1 MNPNKL
7 ATIDK
12 TAEHGEGVF
21 FYMNLNDRATY
32 EQGTESVE
40 GIRGTTINKSNS
52 GAKRKENEG
61 DNASFKTRNPS
72 GPTILAFPLTNSIGD
87 ARAFCDEEL
96 KSNLAASPM
105 QKRDKTERRAGG
117 IEVNLKPPSNDNQ
130 EAKVNESKVGPNL
143 AATARKVKPR
153 LSSSS
158 DVAAAVVPA
167 AAAAVAAI
175 PEKSK
180 VEKPKPAA
188 AVQESKVEEPKPA
201 AAAVEEGKDDNNNIK
216 EDDDNGEGAEGGN
229 KAKNKRCKN
238 NRKIASIAE
247 KIQLARA
254 GMCCSYLEIRAKAST
269 IWCAA
274 NEAGF
279 VECKTQIEKITDI
292 FLNQKNAGVEQMD
305 IYQSFVSSISEPM
318 ELKTLQT
325 EVLAASDKF
334 SQEFSATLLEIEALE
349 GSISDY
355 RFENTKFQSLSLQHI
370 EQVVGDL
377 KGLQMKRDAEAALIL
392 DELMLKI
399 FSDELEVLVME
410 ADMECIREAEREAVA
425 RAKAAAEAAEA
436 KRRLDLINGIEGAKV
451 ALVNGMSNPE
461 TRDMANRAVQELLSL
476 YLDINS
482 RQEIRA
488 SGNLDDESGDNI
500 CTVCFQPFRVSE
512 DLQVQRLPMISN
524 SCRPITAICVPCHGE
539 YAGRNTRCPCGA
551 CAEWRPLIWTLDMP
565 FIAKATILGMYP
577 AGN

>member
-229 KAKNKRCKN
+229 KEKNKRSKN
-238 NRKIASIAE
+238 NRKIASITE

>member
-1 MNPNKL
+1 M
-7 ATIDK
+7 
-12 TAEHGEGVF
+12 
-21 FYMNLNDRATY
+21 
-32 EQGTESVE
+32 
-40 GIRGTTINKSNS
+40 
-52 GAKRKENEG
+52 
-61 DNASFKTRNPS
+61 
-72 GPTILAFPLTNSIGD
+72 
-87 ARAFCDEEL
+87 
-96 KSNLAASPM
+96 
-105 QKRDKTERRAGG
+105 
-117 IEVNLKPPSNDNQ
+117 
-130 EAKVNESKVGPNL
+130 
-143 AATARKVKPR
+143 
-153 LSSSS
+153 
-158 DVAAAVVPA
+158 
-167 AAAAVAAI
+167 
-175 PEKSK
+175 
-180 VEKPKPAA
+180 
-188 AVQESKVEEPKPA
+188 EEPKPA

-216 EDDDNGEGAEGGN
+216 EDDDNGEGAGEGGGN
-229 KAKNKRCKN
+229 KAKNKRRKN

-451 ALVNGMSNPE
+451 GLVNGMSNPE